1 MAAIWTLW
9 KFGCKMKVKLLC
21 RKRCR
26 KRLLDHCLYIIL
38 LPFMEDYLL
47 WKGLRRNNYLLWK
60 IVFYGNVYDRP
71 NVLVYGRPAVV
82 VDVRPNVFVY
92 VVITDF
98 PYMEITWL
106 SRDFESITPRA
117 WSCIVIILLSTFKFR
132 CLSYNR
138 PNVFDYAK
146 SDNVFQHY
154 FRRW

>member
-26 KRLLDHCLYIIL
+26 KQLLDHCLYIIL

-60 IVFYGNVYDRP
+60 IIFYGNVYDRP
-71 NVLVYGRPAVV
+71 NV
-82 VDVRPNVFVY
+82 FVY
-92 VVITDF
+92 DGITDF

-117 WSCIVIILLSTFKFR
+117 WSCIVIILLSTFKFIR
-132 CLSYNR
+132 LSYYSS
-138 PNVFDYAK
+138 NVFDYAK